1 MRHLDRL
8 VGVCNLLAEIACAL
22 MMITICADVA
32 ARNLFNVIIEAGAE
46 TVAYYFMVS
55 LAYFPLA
62 AITREDAHLQASF
75 FTARLAP
82 HVRAKLEGASA
93 LLLALFMAILTWESI
108 IAAIDKTQAGEI
120 TQAARTNLPI
130 WPARWILPIGA
141 SLMAAYALAI
151 GLRKLTGIVGASED
165 KLENV

>member
-1 MRHLDRL
+1 MRLMDRL
-8 VGVCNLLAEIACAL
+8 VGVFNLLAEIACAL
-22 MMITICADVA
+22 MMITICADVL
-32 ARNLFNVIIEAGAE
+32 ARNVFNVIIEAGAE

-62 AITREDAHLQASF
+62 AITRDDAHLQASF

-82 HVRAKLEGASA
+82 HVRAKLEGGVA
-93 LLLALFMAILTWESI
+93 LLLGLFMAMLTWQSV

-141 SLMAAYALAI
+141 SLMAAYALAV
-151 GLRKLTGIVGASED
+151 GLRKLSGLAGAAED
-165 KLENV
+165 RLENV